1 MKFNVEKFNNLTN
14 NSNYYRDWDNE
25 LLQMFDVLDCLP
37 TYTDKK
43 HYLIYEI
50 RRFTYLHIGFDDDG
64 NIFTEIHHRKY
75 KDVNKP
81 LLNEQQITKMNELI
95 LQKISVFDSFGY
107 IVHSKDNY
115 EVKT

>member
-64 NIFTEIHHRKY
+64 NIDF
-75 KDVNKP
+75 
-81 LLNEQQITKMNELI
+81 LI
-95 LQKISVFDSFGY
+95 EYQGRQHYEPSAKFGGKKGFY
-107 IVHSKDNY
+107 
-115 EVKT
+115 